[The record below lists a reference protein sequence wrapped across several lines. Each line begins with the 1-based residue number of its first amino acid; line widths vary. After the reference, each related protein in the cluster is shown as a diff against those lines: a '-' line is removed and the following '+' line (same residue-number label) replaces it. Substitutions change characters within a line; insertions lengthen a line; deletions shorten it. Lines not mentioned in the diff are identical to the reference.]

1 MGLGESIR
9 LALESLR
16 ANKMRSILT
25 MLGIII
31 GIGSVI
37 AILTVGN
44 SMTGVVTSSM
54 SDLGASNIFVYIQG
68 RSEEYSDVNT
78 QMSTA
83 TPEDK
88 DLITDEMIDA
98 LRARYANEIDGVSL
112 SEAVSS
118 GQAKDGR
125 LYANLSVIG
134 INDEYLDVNQVDLIA
149 GRGIKTQ
156 DVAGERNTAVVSD
169 KLVNNIFGGN
179 TANALGSEI
188 QVDIGSE
195 ILTFR
200 IIGVYKYEQSSFY
213 MSTASEE
220 DIATSFF
227 IPLTTAQHITGNTAG
242 YQSITVLGNNNFNGA
257 VLANKFSG
265 FLNRYYDNNKDFEIT
280 SMSMDSIIEQM
291 DSIMGTLSI
300 AISVIA
306 GISLL
311 VGGIG
316 VMNIMLVSV
325 TERTREIGT
334 RKAIGATN
342 GNIRSQFVVESMIVC
357 MIGGIIGTIFGGVLG
372 YVGST
377 LLDAPSSP
385 SVSAII
391 LAVGFSMAI
400 GVFFGY
406 YPANK
411 AAKMDPIEALRYE

>member
-54 SDLGASNIFVYIQG
+54 SDLGASNIYVYIQG

-78 QMSTA
+78 QMTSA

-88 DLITDEMIDA
+88 DLITDEMIEA
-98 LRARYANEIDGVSL
+98 LLARYADEIDGISL
-112 SEAVSS
+112 SESVSS
-118 GQAKDGR
+118 GQAQEGR
-125 LYANLSVIG
+125 LYANLNLIG
-134 INDEYLDVNQVDLIA
+134 INDEYLTVNQVDLIA
-149 GRGIKTQ
+149 GRGIENQ
-156 DVAGERNTAVVSD
+156 DIEGERNTAVVSD
-169 KLVNNIFGGN
+169 KLVYNMFGGN
-179 TANALGSEI
+179 IADALGNEI
-188 QVDIGSE
+188 QVDTGSE

-200 IIGVYKYEQSSFY
+200 IVGVYEYQASSFY

-220 DIATSFF
+220 DITTSLF
-227 IPLTTAQHITGNTAG
+227 IPLTTAQHLTGNTAG
-242 YQSITVLGNNNFNGA
+242 YQSITVLGNSNYNGA
-257 VLANKFSG
+257 VLANKFSD
-265 FLNRYYDNNKDFEIT
+265 FLGRYYENNNDFEIT
-280 SMSMDSIIEQM
+280 AMSMDSIIEQM
-291 DSIMGTLSI
+291 DSIMNTLSI

-342 GNIRSQFVVESMIVC
+342 GHIRSQFVVESMIVC
-357 MIGGIIGTIFGGVLG
+357 MFGGIIGTIFGGVLG
-372 YVGST
+372 YVGSS
-377 LLDAPSSP
+377 LLDAPSAP
-385 SVSAII
+385 SISAIL

-411 AAKMDPIEALRYE
+411 AAKLDPIEALRYE